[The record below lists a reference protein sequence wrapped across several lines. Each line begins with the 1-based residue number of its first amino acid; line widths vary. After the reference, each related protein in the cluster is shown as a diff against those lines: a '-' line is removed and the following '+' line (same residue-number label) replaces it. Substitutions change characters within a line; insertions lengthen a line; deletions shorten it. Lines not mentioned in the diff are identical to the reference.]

1 MSRGEEMELY
11 YQNETLYIDINQG
24 LTAKN
29 YQRVKERIFKIIT
42 DYEVEKIVVQNSDSP
57 RTNRHLLNQMRHE
70 YRNKYNGD
78 FLIK

>member
-24 LTAKN
+24 LTSKN

-42 DYEVEKIVVQNSDSP
+42 DYEVEKIVVQSIDSP

-70 YRNKYNGD
+70 YHNKYNGD